1 MRILLVCGCPGFFS
15 RQKETEFVHLLGTML
30 DFSGMFII
38 SVIMSRS
45 VFSVDVLSSRMMVL

>member
-1 MRILLVCGCPGFFS
+1 
-15 RQKETEFVHLLGTML
+15 ML